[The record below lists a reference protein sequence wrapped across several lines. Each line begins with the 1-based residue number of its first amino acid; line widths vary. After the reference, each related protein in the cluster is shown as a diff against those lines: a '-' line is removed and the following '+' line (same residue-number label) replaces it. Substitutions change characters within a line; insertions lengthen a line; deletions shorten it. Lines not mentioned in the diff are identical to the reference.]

1 MLQCEGTD
9 PSAGS
14 GLKSNQ
20 NLSNLPS
27 FLGLWDLF
35 WEKIVVSDGADGAFK
50 CDVTLKL
57 SRKTAVDIIAGRYD
71 VVGYK
76 RGNKPYKKFRDCGMI
91 ELTLKENIIQ
101 SELLD
106 VATDVEQPVA
116 VQDEKAKKKAARKS
130 GAVAGHVAEEDRE
143 EQDEADDDDVSCV
156 LEDMLNL
163 VAAGCDDYAGGVAEQ
178 LVSGIIHAIEA
189 RTTGYDV
196 AMLGEYSLV
205 SQSNASVAAAID
217 AIIVAVEEQQS
228 LHAGGGRIERPMSS
242 GVSVSLVM
250 ESLLQAVD
258 NAGAALRPRVPR
270 FRLEGPMIDLRS
282 LPWEREAG
290 AGARAHAA
298 AALPTPACATGETQG
313 QNERAHGQVRD
324 ITGDALQP

>member
-116 VQDEKAKKKAARKS
+116 VQDEKSKKKAARKS
-130 GAVAGHVAEEDRE
+130 GAAAGHVAEEYRE
-143 EQDEADDDDVSCV
+143 EQDEADDDDDDVSCV
-156 LEDMLNL
+156 LEDMMDL
-163 VAAGCDDYAGGVAEQ
+163 VAAGCDDYAGGIAAQ
-178 LVSGIIHAIEA
+178 LVSGIIDAIEA
-189 RTTGYDV
+189 RTTGYAD
-196 AMLGEYSLV
+196 AMLGEYALV
-205 SQSNASVAAAID
+205 SQSNAAVAAAID

-228 LHAGGGRIERPMSS
+228 LLAGGGRIERPMSS

-290 AGARAHAA
+290 AGARA
-298 AALPTPACATGETQG
+298 LPTRACATVEAQG